1 MNDDSLESV
10 LAQLRKGTS
19 TPPTASSKHDDTKH
33 AEQLQHRKAALT
45 PQAEAAL
52 IEAAS
57 INKSSEMEPMS
68 TMDSSTVLA
77 SAQTVPAPSSFQ
89 DATMH
94 DYPALQSVDDFMK
107 ENPLLPKTRSTPLQ
121 AAKASKASEAPGV
134 AKVAKVDPIHLIKF
148 HDTCSKHSIAVS
160 FDYDMPGQTCHSA
173 SVQFGERRVEVA
185 GPWTSKKQAK
195 EALCKIAWPQL
206 AELDQQLSSKRKI
219 SEAQPSRVGSVGSDV
234 LTKYAQSNRLKLPHF
249 AETRTAT
256 APFQFACTVR
266 IADGPPI
273 PFGSASD
280 AYSSKQDAKR
290 AAARAAVI
298 WLRNQDKMREAPPS
312 VKRMKTEA
320 AQNEMLEG
328 HTGLTQT
335 VENIGFDAPDPTPL
349 PKQVHDLAAT
359 LGFSPP
365 IYESRPSSP
374 IPPGQSLHSSEAN
387 GAFIDMHV
395 VFSDKDTKSEPA
407 LAGQIGRVQRVHGKK
422 KAKELCCREVLRILE
437 QLMNDRARTPLMNS
451 SQHLSSMP

>member
-234 LTKYAQSNRLKLPHF
+234 LTSENFVGLLNGKSLMQCTIVFSFSFETDSFFRVRAVQSSQ
-249 AETRTAT
+249 TTALCGD
-256 APFQFACTVR
+256 AHR
-266 IADGPPI
+266 HRPI
-273 PFGSASD
+273 P
-280 AYSSKQDAKR
+280 
-290 AAARAAVI
+290 I
-298 WLRNQDKMREAPPS
+298 
-312 VKRMKTEA
+312 
-320 AQNEMLEG
+320 
-328 HTGLTQT
+328 
-335 VENIGFDAPDPTPL
+335 
-349 PKQVHDLAAT
+349 
-359 LGFSPP
+359 
-365 IYESRPSSP
+365 
-374 IPPGQSLHSSEAN
+374 
-387 GAFIDMHV
+387 
-395 VFSDKDTKSEPA
+395 
-407 LAGQIGRVQRVHGKK
+407 RVH
-422 KAKELCCREVLRILE
+422 CPYR
-437 QLMNDRARTPLMNS
+437 
-451 SQHLSSMP
+451 